1 MADAQ
6 HELHNSRPKPVYRN
20 IGLAQLIHYH
30 LPWAGKVSILHRISG
45 AALFLFL
52 PFLLYLL
59 DQSLASELSYKK
71 FQAIVANPFAKLILL
86 GLIWSF
92 LHHFFAGIR
101 YLLLDREIGINK
113 IPANRSAILVLMIS
127 FSLTVILGAKLFG
140 LF

>member
-52 PFLLYLL
+52 PFLLYLF

-113 IPANRSAILVLMIS
+113 VPANRLAIMVLVIS
-127 FSLTVILGAKLFG
+127 FSLTVILGAKFFG

>member
-45 AALFLFL
+45 AALFFFL

-113 IPANRSAILVLMIS
+113 IPANRSAILVLIIS